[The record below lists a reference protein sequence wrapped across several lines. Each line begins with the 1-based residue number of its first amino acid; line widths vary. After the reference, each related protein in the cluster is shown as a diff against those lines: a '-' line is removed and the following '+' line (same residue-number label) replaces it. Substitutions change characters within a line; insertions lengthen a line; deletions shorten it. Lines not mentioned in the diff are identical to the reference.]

1 MKGTKANFYDFA
13 SKVFYRPNKNN
24 TITLS
29 AYLSKDYYQVDSL
42 FSLENVIASK
52 TQFDYGHQNASI
64 HWSHYFGPKLSMEI
78 VGVTSLYKTRTYA
91 PDSVNNI
98 DLRNQ
103 VFYNNL
109 KAQWD
114 YLPDEKQKINFGIS
128 GIRFDIQ
135 PGSLNKDVK
144 SRIAAVENT

>member
-1 MKGTKANFYDFA
+1 
-13 SKVFYRPNKNN
+13 
-24 TITLS
+24 
-29 AYLSKDYYQVDSL
+29 
-42 FSLENVIASK
+42 
-52 TQFDYGHQNASI
+52 
-64 HWSHYFGPKLSMEI
+64 
-78 VGVTSLYKTRTYA
+78 
-91 PDSVNNI
+91 VNNI

-128 GIRFDIQ
+128 GIRYDIQ

-144 SRIAAVENT
+144 SRIAAVEIPKEQGMEFGIFVDDEYKFNNKLTIQAGLRYAHYLALGAGTVNTYLTTEPKSLNTIVSTRTYGSGEVMKSYGGFEPRLTMKYSIDEKIL